1 MRVIVLMVAVV
12 LPLSAIA
19 DTCITME
26 GPTVIN
32 RCQSCVELTVRA
44 LRPRAEQAAGLFTDQ
59 YRSVRLDAG
68 ARETLQESE
77 RWAVTDFGP
86 CH

>member
-1 MRVIVLMVAVV
+1 MRALVLMVAVV

-32 RCQSCVELTVRA
+32 GCQSCVELTVRA

-59 YRSVRLDAG
+59 SRSVRLDAG
-68 ARETLQESE
+68 ARETLQGSE
-77 RWAVTDFGP
+77 RWAIIDFRP

>member
-1 MRVIVLMVAVV
+1 MRALVLIVAVV

-26 GPTVIN
+26 GPAVIN
-32 RCQSCVELTVRA
+32 SCQSCVELTIRA
-44 LRPRAEQAAGLFTDQ
+44 LRPRAEQAAGLFTGQ
-59 YRSVRLDAG
+59 SRSVRLEAG
-68 ARETLQESE
+68 ARETLRGSE
-77 RWAVTDFGP
+77 RWAVTDFRP

>member
-1 MRVIVLMVAVV
+1 MRALVLMVAVV

-44 LRPRAEQAAGLFTDQ
+44 LRPRAEQAAGLLTDQ
-59 YRSVRLDAG
+59 YHSIRLDAG
-68 ARETLQESE
+68 ARETLQGSE
-77 RWAVTDFGP
+77 RWAITDFGP